1 MADYVGGGRSERGEG
16 ERCQPKDSGSQ
27 LTASRLSPNSAV
39 SLPNHAGIDNMML
52 RPITPAFI
60 TNSTH
65 FTLTVPVPLSHLIPP
80 HSDSINLRGEGRG
93 GSNAAPNSHQNHPRA
108 SSTSSFKPT
117 SLIGSVLS
125 LFKRVSD
132 SPQREL
138 SRSQP
143 HSITPHQSVK
153 SHRSRSPSPPT
164 SPLSPYPSA
173 SGSEASQ
180 SGPLRGVVGGG
191 GVTLWRRDTVWVM
204 TGDQFTQCFTLPLP
218 SSDQCEFC
226 IYLSRFKALITS
238 HKHSNLKVVWLT
250 FTELSQ
256 VSARGSRGGKMSR
269 GGVYETEAVVCE
281 SPRAPRHT
289 RCSTVKAGEAKEMF
303 DASEES
309 ELDEVID
316 EDEVT
321 KLMESEVSGWGE
333 EMVRDGR
340 EMRYEG
346 GDNKGT
352 EGDGGKGKSCDKG
365 GKIVTDEK
373 GEKKGERENAMKIW
387 KVTDQPVSQ
396 IFVSGVNPSTL
407 PPEAPLVS
415 INPSSLTSFAQDSP
429 EPLQA
434 SIAGVTETGMK
445 TPLLVI
451 PIPR

>member
-16 ERCQPKDSGSQ
+16 ERCQPKDSGSH
-27 LTASRLSPNSAV
+27 LTASQLSPESVSA

-60 TNSTH
+60 TNSTQ
-65 FTLTVPVPLSHLIPP
+65 FTLTVPAPLSHLIPP
-80 HSDSINLRGEGRG
+80 HSDSFNLRGDGRG
-93 GSNAAPNSHQNHPRA
+93 GSNVAPNNHQNHSRA
-108 SSTSSFKPT
+108 SSTSSVKPT
-117 SLIGSVLS
+117 SLIGSILS
-125 LFKRVSD
+125 LLKRSSD

-138 SRSQP
+138 GRSQP
-143 HSITPHQSVK
+143 HSITPHQSIK
-153 SHRSRSPSPPT
+153 SHRTRSPSPPT

-204 TGDQFTQCFTLPLP
+204 TGDQFTQCFTLPLT

-238 HKHSNLKVVWLT
+238 HKHSNLKVVWLA

-256 VSARGSRGGKMSR
+256 FSARGSRGGKICR
-269 GGVYETEAVVCE
+269 GGVGKSEAAICE
-281 SPRAPRHT
+281 SPRAPHHT
-289 RCSTVKAGEAKEMF
+289 RTVKAGEAKEMF

-309 ELDEVID
+309 ELSEVM
-316 EDEVT
+316 EGDEVT

-333 EMVRDGR
+333 KMGRDGR
-340 EMRYEG
+340 ERRYEG
-346 GDNKGT
+346 GDNKGH
-352 EGDGGKGKSCDKG
+352 ERDGGKGKSCEKG
-365 GKIVTDEK
+365 GEIVTDEN
-373 GEKKGERENAMKIW
+373 GEKKRERENAMKIW